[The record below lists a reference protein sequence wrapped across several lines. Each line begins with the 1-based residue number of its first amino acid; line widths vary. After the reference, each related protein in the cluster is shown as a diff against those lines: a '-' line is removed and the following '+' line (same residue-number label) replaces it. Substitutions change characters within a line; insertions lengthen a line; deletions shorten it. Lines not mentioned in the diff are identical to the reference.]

1 VETIVH
7 GDLHRF
13 FAGDPTAG
21 AFMAGFFPIM
31 MFGLPAAC
39 LAMIHTA
46 DTKRKKATAG
56 ILLSMA
62 FTSFLTGITEPVE
75 FAFMFLAFPL
85 YVVHAFLTGISMALM
100 HILHVKLG
108 FTFSA
113 GLFDYLLSYGLGTNA
128 WMLLP
133 VGLAYGVIYYFVF
146 RFAIVKWNLKTPGR
160 EDEPQEVT
168 PASAQT
174 VAPVETV
181 AKEQAPAAK
190 QVEPAPNE
198 QTTPKA
204 DSRAA
209 KYVAALGGK
218 ENLKVVDAC
227 ATRLRLEVSDPSVVQ
242 DATLKQL
249 GARGVV
255 RVGANSVQV
264 VIGPEADLISTE
276 IKDFIK

>member
-1 VETIVH
+1 
-7 GDLHRF
+7 
-13 FAGDPTAG
+13 
-21 AFMAGFFPIM
+21 
-31 MFGLPAAC
+31 
-39 LAMIHTA
+39 MIHTA

-128 WMLLP
+128 WLLLP

-160 EDEPQEVT
+160 EEETQEPVSA
-168 PASAQT
+168 PAEQNAVEKPAEKQA
-174 VAPVETV
+174 VEPEKKEEPAP
-181 AKEQAPAAK
+181 APAA
-190 QVEPAPNE
+190 E
-198 QTTPKA
+198 TPKAA

-218 ENLKVVDAC
+218 ENLRVVDAC
-227 ATRLRLEVSDPSVVQ
+227 ATRLRLEVNDPALVQ

-276 IKDFIK
+276 IKEII